1 MFGLPKLD
9 YSNSALSPIMS
20 EQTLD
25 LHHGKHHQTYI
36 TNLNNFIKGSEYE
49 KLSLED
55 IIKKSSKEK
64 KSFYQHKKLE
74 MLNYI
79 KDSLERKIA
88 SVTASI
94 EVLES
99 QINRDKEVEVTN

>member
-1 MFGLPKLD
+1 MFNC
-9 YSNSALSPIMS
+9 YFN
-20 EQTLD
+20 
-25 LHHGKHHQTYI
+25 
-36 TNLNNFIKGSEYE
+36 
-49 KLSLED
+49 
-55 IIKKSSKEK
+55 SSKEK
-64 KSFYQHKKLE
+64 KRFYQNNKLE

-99 QINRDKEVEVTN
+99 QISRDKEVEVTN

>member
-1 MFGLPKLD
+1 MF
-9 YSNSALSPIMS
+9 NC
-20 EQTLD
+20 
-25 LHHGKHHQTYI
+25 H
-36 TNLNNFIKGSEYE
+36 F
-49 KLSLED
+49 
-55 IIKKSSKEK
+55 KSSKEK

-79 KDSLERKIA
+79 KVSLERKMA

-99 QINRDKEVEVTN
+99 QISRDKEVEVTN

>member
-1 MFGLPKLD
+1 MFNC
-9 YSNSALSPIMS
+9 YS
-20 EQTLD
+20 
-25 LHHGKHHQTYI
+25 
-36 TNLNNFIKGSEYE
+36 
-49 KLSLED
+49 
-55 IIKKSSKEK
+55 KSSKEK
-64 KSFYQHKKLE
+64 RSFYQHKKLE

-99 QINRDKEVEVTN
+99 QISRDKDVEVTN

>member
-1 MFGLPKLD
+1 MQKMVNCF
-9 YSNSALSPIMS
+9 
-20 EQTLD
+20 
-25 LHHGKHHQTYI
+25 
-36 TNLNNFIKGSEYE
+36 F
-49 KLSLED
+49 
-55 IIKKSSKEK
+55 KSSNEK

-99 QINRDKEVEVTN
+99 QISRDKEVEVTN

>member
-1 MFGLPKLD
+1 MFNC
-9 YSNSALSPIMS
+9 YS
-20 EQTLD
+20 
-25 LHHGKHHQTYI
+25 
-36 TNLNNFIKGSEYE
+36 
-49 KLSLED
+49 
-55 IIKKSSKEK
+55 KSSKEK

-94 EVLES
+94 DVLES
-99 QINRDKEVEVTN
+99 QISRDKEVEVTK

>member
-1 MFGLPKLD
+1 MF
-9 YSNSALSPIMS
+9 NC
-20 EQTLD
+20 
-25 LHHGKHHQTYI
+25 
-36 TNLNNFIKGSEYE
+36 NFKT
-49 KLSLED
+49 
-55 IIKKSSKEK
+55 SKEK

-79 KDSLERKIA
+79 KDSLERKVA

-99 QINRDKEVEVTN
+99 QISRDKNTEVIN

>member
-1 MFGLPKLD
+1 MFNC
-9 YSNSALSPIMS
+9 YS
-20 EQTLD
+20 
-25 LHHGKHHQTYI
+25 
-36 TNLNNFIKGSEYE
+36 
-49 KLSLED
+49 
-55 IIKKSSKEK
+55 KSSKEK

-99 QINRDKEVEVTN
+99 QISRDKDVEVIN

>member
-1 MFGLPKLD
+1 MFNC
-9 YSNSALSPIMS
+9 Y
-20 EQTLD
+20 
-25 LHHGKHHQTYI
+25 H
-36 TNLNNFIKGSEYE
+36 
-49 KLSLED
+49 
-55 IIKKSSKEK
+55 KSSKEK

-88 SVTASI
+88 SVSASI

-99 QINRDKEVEVTN
+99 QISRDKEVEVTK

>member
-1 MFGLPKLD
+1 MFNC
-9 YSNSALSPIMS
+9 YS
-20 EQTLD
+20 
-25 LHHGKHHQTYI
+25 
-36 TNLNNFIKGSEYE
+36 
-49 KLSLED
+49 
-55 IIKKSSKEK
+55 KSSKEK
-64 KSFYQHKKLE
+64 KRFYQHKKLE

-99 QINRDKEVEVTN
+99 QISRDNEVEVTN

>member
-1 MFGLPKLD
+1 MFNC
-9 YSNSALSPIMS
+9 YS
-20 EQTLD
+20 
-25 LHHGKHHQTYI
+25 
-36 TNLNNFIKGSEYE
+36 
-49 KLSLED
+49 
-55 IIKKSSKEK
+55 KSSKEK

-94 EVLES
+94 EVLEN
-99 QINRDKEVEVTN
+99 QISRDKEVEVTN

>member
-1 MFGLPKLD
+1 MFNCYL
-9 YSNSALSPIMS
+9 
-20 EQTLD
+20 
-25 LHHGKHHQTYI
+25 
-36 TNLNNFIKGSEYE
+36 
-49 KLSLED
+49 
-55 IIKKSSKEK
+55 KSSREK
-64 KSFYQHKKLE
+64 KSFYQLKKLE

-99 QINRDKEVEVTN
+99 QISRDNEVEVNN

>member
-1 MFGLPKLD
+1 MF
-9 YSNSALSPIMS
+9 NC
-20 EQTLD
+20 
-25 LHHGKHHQTYI
+25 H
-36 TNLNNFIKGSEYE
+36 F
-49 KLSLED
+49 
-55 IIKKSSKEK
+55 KSSKEK

-94 EVLES
+94 EVHES
-99 QINRDKEVEVTN
+99 QISRDKEVEVIN

>member
-1 MFGLPKLD
+1 MFNC
-9 YSNSALSPIMS
+9 YS
-20 EQTLD
+20 
-25 LHHGKHHQTYI
+25 
-36 TNLNNFIKGSEYE
+36 
-49 KLSLED
+49 
-55 IIKKSSKEK
+55 KSSKEK

-99 QINRDKEVEVTN
+99 QISRDKDVEVTNN

>member
-1 MFGLPKLD
+1 MSQVDYLIFYNKNKMFNCN
-9 YSNSALSPIMS
+9 Y
-20 EQTLD
+20 
-25 LHHGKHHQTYI
+25 
-36 TNLNNFIKGSEYE
+36 
-49 KLSLED
+49 
-55 IIKKSSKEK
+55 KSSKDK

-94 EVLES
+94 EVLEG
-99 QINRDKEVEVTN
+99 QISRDKDVEVTN

>member
-1 MFGLPKLD
+1 MFNC
-9 YSNSALSPIMS
+9 S
-20 EQTLD
+20 
-25 LHHGKHHQTYI
+25 
-36 TNLNNFIKGSEYE
+36 F
-49 KLSLED
+49 
-55 IIKKSSKEK
+55 KSSKEK
-64 KSFYQHKKLE
+64 KGFYQHKKLE

-99 QINRDKEVEVTN
+99 QISRDNEVEVTN

>member
-1 MFGLPKLD
+1 MFNC
-9 YSNSALSPIMS
+9 YS
-20 EQTLD
+20 
-25 LHHGKHHQTYI
+25 
-36 TNLNNFIKGSEYE
+36 
-49 KLSLED
+49 
-55 IIKKSSKEK
+55 KSSKEK
-64 KSFYQHKKLE
+64 KSFYQNKKLE

-99 QINRDKEVEVTN
+99 QISRDKEVEVTN

>member
-1 MFGLPKLD
+1 MFNC
-9 YSNSALSPIMS
+9 YS
-20 EQTLD
+20 
-25 LHHGKHHQTYI
+25 
-36 TNLNNFIKGSEYE
+36 
-49 KLSLED
+49 
-55 IIKKSSKEK
+55 KSSKEK

-99 QINRDKEVEVTN
+99 QISRDNEAEVTN

>member
-1 MFGLPKLD
+1 MFNCYL
-9 YSNSALSPIMS
+9 
-20 EQTLD
+20 
-25 LHHGKHHQTYI
+25 
-36 TNLNNFIKGSEYE
+36 
-49 KLSLED
+49 
-55 IIKKSSKEK
+55 KSSKEK

-88 SVTASI
+88 SVKAYI

-99 QINRDKEVEVTN
+99 QISRDKKVEVTN

>member
-1 MFGLPKLD
+1 MQKMINCF
-9 YSNSALSPIMS
+9 
-20 EQTLD
+20 
-25 LHHGKHHQTYI
+25 
-36 TNLNNFIKGSEYE
+36 F
-49 KLSLED
+49 
-55 IIKKSSKEK
+55 KSSNEK

-99 QINRDKEVEVTN
+99 QISRDKEVEVTN

>member
-1 MFGLPKLD
+1 MFNC
-9 YSNSALSPIMS
+9 Y
-20 EQTLD
+20 
-25 LHHGKHHQTYI
+25 
-36 TNLNNFIKGSEYE
+36 F
-49 KLSLED
+49 
-55 IIKKSSKEK
+55 KSTKEK
-64 KSFYQHKKLE
+64 KSFYQNKKLE

-99 QINRDKEVEVTN
+99 QISRDNED

>member
-1 MFGLPKLD
+1 M
-9 YSNSALSPIMS
+9 
-20 EQTLD
+20 
-25 LHHGKHHQTYI
+25 
-36 TNLNNFIKGSEYE
+36 LNCYF
-49 KLSLED
+49 
-55 IIKKSSKEK
+55 KSSVEK

-88 SVTASI
+88 SVKASI

-99 QINRDKEVEVTN
+99 QISRDKEVEVTN